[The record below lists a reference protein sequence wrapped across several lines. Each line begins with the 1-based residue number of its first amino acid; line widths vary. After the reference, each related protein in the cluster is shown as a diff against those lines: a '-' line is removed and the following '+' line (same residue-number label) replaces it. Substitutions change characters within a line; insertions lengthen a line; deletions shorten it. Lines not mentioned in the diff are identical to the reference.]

1 MLKKIGQNFAA
12 YANYLPNLPQF
23 LSIHAAFWLLG
34 IYLPSSST
42 SDKPFCEFSVDSMT
56 GQFKLK

>member
-23 LSIHAAFWLLG
+23 LPIHAAFWLLG

-42 SDKPFCEFSVDSMT
+42 SDKPFCEFSVDFMT
-56 GQFKLK
+56 G